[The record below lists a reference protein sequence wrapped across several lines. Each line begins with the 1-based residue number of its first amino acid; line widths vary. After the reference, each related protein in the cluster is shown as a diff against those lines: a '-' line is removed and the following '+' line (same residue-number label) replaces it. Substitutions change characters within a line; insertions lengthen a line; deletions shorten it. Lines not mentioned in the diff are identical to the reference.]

1 MARWKTMARTVAVW
15 AILASLCMGTIDG
28 QRLSPAVFPSATPA
42 TAFPSARASV
52 LPTASTGPG
61 PWLEGAVIG
70 GLITGVIATTL
81 VWHHGFE
88 GFVIGAVPGFILGG
102 MIGSSFPKE

>member
-1 MARWKTMARTVAVW
+1 MKRTIAVC
-15 AILASLCMGTIDG
+15 AILASLYVGRVDA
-28 QRLSPAVFPSATPA
+28 QRLAPAVFPSARPA
-42 TAFPSARASV
+42 TTFPSARASV

-61 PWLEGAVIG
+61 HWLEGAVIG
-70 GLITGVIATTL
+70 SLITGVTATTL

-102 MIGSSFPKE
+102 MIGSSFPKD